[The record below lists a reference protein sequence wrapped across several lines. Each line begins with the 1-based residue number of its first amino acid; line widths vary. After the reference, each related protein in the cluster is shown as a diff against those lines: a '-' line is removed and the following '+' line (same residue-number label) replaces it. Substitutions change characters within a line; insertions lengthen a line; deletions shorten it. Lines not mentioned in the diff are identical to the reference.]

1 MSVAPYSLS
10 ARDYRGRV
18 RDKPRYA
25 AVYALIEEMRQRLAD
40 RPELAAMFAACYAN
54 TLETTVELCGD
65 GTTFVVTGDIP
76 AMWLRDSSVQ
86 VRPYVSLAGRDPD
99 VRRLIRGLMRRQA
112 ADILCD
118 PYANAFNRTP
128 NGRGHVGD
136 RPAPSPWVWERKFE
150 LDSLCYPIQLCHDY
164 WWATG
169 DRDAFDET
177 IHHMLRRVLTVMR
190 VEQHHD
196 RDSTYAFARRRWP
209 LPIGVLPFC
218 HKGVR
223 TNNTGMVWSG
233 FRPSD
238 DVCARGFHIP
248 ANMFAVV
255 ALGHVAEFADDIYDD
270 ADLGTEARRLREE
283 IACGIETYG
292 VVEHPRHG
300 RIYAYETD
308 GFGNHLLMDD
318 ANVPSLLSIP
328 YLGYRPAGDAVY
340 QNTRRF
346 VLSRD
351 NPYYV
356 AGAYARGVR
365 QPAHAARPGVA
376 ARASDARTDV
386 PKRGRA
392 GRPAG
397 DADIYDGGNRHDA
410 REFSS
415 RRPASIHASLVRLGQ
430 QPIRRIRPAVGG
442 ATGRPPGRCR
452 SPLRL
457 GAGDVVTLSP

>member
-1 MSVAPYSLS
+1 MIVAPCNVS
-10 ARDYRGRV
+10 AQDYLDCVGG
-18 RDKPRYA
+18 KPRYA
-25 AVYALIEEMRQRLAD
+25 AVYALIEEMRRRLAD
-40 RPELAAMFAACYAN
+40 RPALAALFAACYAN

-76 AMWLRDSSVQ
+76 AMWLRDSSAQ

-164 WWATG
+164 WRATG

-177 IHHMLRRVLTVMR
+177 IHHMLRRVLAVMR

-196 RDSTYAFARRRWP
+196 RDSTYAFARRRWA
-209 LPIGVLPFC
+209 LPTGLLPC
-218 HKGVR
+218 RRKGAR
-223 TNNTGMVWSG
+223 TNDTGMVWSG

-238 DVCARGFHIP
+238 DACARGFHIP

-255 ALGHVAEFADDIYDD
+255 VLGHVAAFADDIYGD
-270 ADLGTEARRLREE
+270 ADLGAEARRLREE

-308 GFGNHLLMDD
+308 GFGNHVLMDD

-356 AGAYARGVR
+356 EGAYARGVGSPHTPR
-365 QPAHAARPGVA
+365 GQVWPIALAMQGLTSQSAAEQDDLLAMLTSTTAGTGVMHESFHPDDPQRFTRPWFAWANSLFALFVQQWAARQDAYPEDR
-376 ARASDARTDV
+376 RA
-386 PKRGRA
+386 P
-392 GRPAG
+392 
-397 DADIYDGGNRHDA
+397 
-410 REFSS
+410 
-415 RRPASIHASLVRLGQ
+415 RLL
-430 QPIRRIRPAVGG
+430 R
-442 ATGRPPGRCR
+442 ATGK
-452 SPLRL
+452 
-457 GAGDVVTLSP
+457 

>member
-25 AVYALIEEMRQRLAD
+25 AVYALIEDMRHELVD

-54 TLETTVELCGD
+54 TLETTVELCCD

-76 AMWLRDSSVQ
+76 AMWLRDSSAQ

-164 WWATG
+164 WRATG

-209 LPIGVLPFC
+209 LPTGLPPF
-218 HKGVR
+218 HRKGAR
-223 TNNTGMVWSG
+223 TNSTGMVWSG

-292 VVEHPRHG
+292 VIEHPRHG

-356 AGAYARGVR
+356 EGACARGVGSPHTPR
-365 QPAHAARPGVA
+365 GQVWPIALAMQGLTSQSAAEQDDLLAMLTATTAGTGVMHESFHPDDPRRFTRPWFAWANSLFAAFVQQWAARQGVYPA
-376 ARASDARTDV
+376 DRRAS
-386 PKRGRA
+386 
-392 GRPAG
+392 
-397 DADIYDGGNRHDA
+397 
-410 REFSS
+410 
-415 RRPASIHASLVRLGQ
+415 RLLY
-430 QPIRRIRPAVGG
+430 
-442 ATGRPPGRCR
+442 ATGK
-452 SPLRL
+452 
-457 GAGDVVTLSP
+457 

>member
-25 AVYALIEEMRQRLAD
+25 AVYALIEDMRHELVD

-54 TLETTVELCGD
+54 TLETTVELCCD

-76 AMWLRDSSVQ
+76 AMWLRDSSAQ

-164 WWATG
+164 WRATG

-218 HKGVR
+218 HKGAR

-238 DVCARGFHIP
+238 DACARGFHIP

-255 ALGHVAEFADDIYDD
+255 VLGHVAAFADDIYDD
-270 ADLGTEARRLREE
+270 ADLSREARLLRAE
-283 IACGIETYG
+283 IAYGIETYG

-300 RIYAYETD
+300 CIYAYETD
-308 GFGNHLLMDD
+308 GFGHHLLMDD

-356 AGAYARGVR
+356 AGAYARGVGSPHTPR
-365 QPAHAARPGVA
+365 GQVWPLALAMQGLTSQSAAEQDELLAMLTSTTAGTGMMHESFHPDDPRRFTRPWFAWANSLFAAFVQQWAARQ
-376 ARASDARTDV
+376 DAHPVDNDSLYALTA
-386 PKRGRA
+386 PA
-392 GRPAG
+392 TRPE
-397 DADIYDGGNRHDA
+397 I
-410 REFSS
+410 
-415 RRPASIHASLVRLGQ
+415 
-430 QPIRRIRPAVGG
+430 
-442 ATGRPPGRCR
+442 
-452 SPLRL
+452 
-457 GAGDVVTLSP
+457 